1 MATGHKRR
9 GRRQAGGHPFE
20 KGVDVVNDVLKNFL
34 NGMGVG
40 MSFFVGL
47 YFDSDKDNIIDNMKY
62 YN

>member
-20 KGVDVVNDVLKNFL
+20 KGVDVVNFVDDVLKNFL

-40 MSFFVGL
+40 HEICLLVFSL
-47 YFDSDKDNIIDNMKY
+47 IQIKTTSLIT
-62 YN
+62 